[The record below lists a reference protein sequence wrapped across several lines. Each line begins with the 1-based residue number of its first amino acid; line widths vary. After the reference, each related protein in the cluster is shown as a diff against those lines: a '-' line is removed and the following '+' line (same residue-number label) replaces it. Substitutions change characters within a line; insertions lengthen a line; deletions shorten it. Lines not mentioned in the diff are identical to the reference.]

1 MRGYLSCTEFGLMI
15 LIRLL
20 ENHQITDTNVLRDI
34 VCYKRMAGHESRS
47 VTVTF
52 IITLVVE

>member
-1 MRGYLSCTEFGLMI
+1 MI
-15 LIRLL
+15 LIRYEL
-20 ENHQITDTNVLRDI
+20 ENHWITDTNVLRDI